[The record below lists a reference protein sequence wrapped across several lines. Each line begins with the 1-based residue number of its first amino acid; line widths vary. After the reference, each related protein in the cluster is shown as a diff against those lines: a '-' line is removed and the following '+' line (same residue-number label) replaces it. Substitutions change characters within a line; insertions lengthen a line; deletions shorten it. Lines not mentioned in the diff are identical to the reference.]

1 MLRLRLV
8 RLSLPS
14 AFTSFP
20 TAAGVDDGSRHGA
33 MEDGYIGQ
41 VDRGKGE
48 GGRGEGGGGR
58 GGRGGLVTLGNR
70 EVLLGPGRRLRDL
83 AMALTVLGLVESER
97 MEWARVGRSAE
108 PRVDPLLLKLALG
121 VCVWTGTNEE
131 GDVRVCLGGL
141 RRRDT
146 YACPCPCSH
155 MVQRADWVCR
165 SREGRKID
173 RRRLLFSDRSNTVP

>member
-1 MLRLRLV
+1 VVAHALTLIAAVVMLL

-14 AFTSFP
+14 PFTSFP
-20 TAAGVDDGSRHGA
+20 TTAGIDDGSGHGA
-33 MEDGYIGQ
+33 MEDGHIGQ
-41 VDRGKGE
+41 VDRGE
-48 GGRGEGGGGR
+48 
-58 GGRGGLVTLGNR
+58 GGLVTTGNR
-70 EVLLGPGRRLRDL
+70 EDLLGPGRRLRDL
-83 AMALTVLGLVESER
+83 AMALTVLGLAESER

-131 GDVRVCLGGL
+131 GDVGCDVRVCLGEL

-155 MVQRADWVCR
+155 MVQRRDL
-165 SREGRKID
+165 GLQI
-173 RRRLLFSDRSNTVP
+173 